1 MRCPFCGAI
10 DTRVVDSRLVGDSD
24 QVRRRRECNDCEER
38 FTTYETAEL
47 NLPRVIKSRGN
58 REPFSENKL
67 QSGFQKALQKRP
79 VSVDAIDRAVGRVR
93 HRCLIAGE
101 REIDAQRIGGWVMD
115 ELKQL
120 DEVAY
125 IRFASVYR
133 HFEDAAAFR
142 AALDTLQRVEPS
154 LKVDANQLSL
164 LEETD
169 DRSAKGRPAERGP
182 TERGPTER
190 GTDEAHRA
198 ESAPADDGV
207 DVPVTP
213 PADQPSRKRSGKR

>member
-38 FTTYETAEL
+38 FTTYESAEL

-58 REPFSENKL
+58 REPFSEAKL

-79 VSVDAIDRAVGRVR
+79 VSVDAIDRAVSRVR
-93 HRCLIAGE
+93 HRCLTAGE

-133 HFEDAAAFR
+133 RFEDAAAFR
-142 AALDTLQRVEPS
+142 EALDTLQRSETPP
-154 LKVDANQLSL
+154 KVDANQLSL
-164 LEETD
+164 LEEAAEQGARARNAD
-169 DRSAKGRPAERGP
+169 SPAVG
-182 TERGPTER
+182 
-190 GTDEAHRA
+190 
-198 ESAPADDGV
+198 
-207 DVPVTP
+207 
-213 PADQPSRKRSGKR
+213 GKRTKRAGKR